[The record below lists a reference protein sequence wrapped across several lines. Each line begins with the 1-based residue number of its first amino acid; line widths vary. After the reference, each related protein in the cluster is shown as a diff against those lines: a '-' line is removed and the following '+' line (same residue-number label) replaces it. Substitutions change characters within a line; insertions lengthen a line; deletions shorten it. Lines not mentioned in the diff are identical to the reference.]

1 MTYEKIIQ
9 DIQNRVFYPIYYL
22 HGEEAFFIDHICK
35 MIDDTVLGE
44 AEKDF
49 NQTVLYGRD
58 TDVQTII
65 SVAKRYPMMSSHQVV
80 LVKEAQN
87 LKKLEE
93 LIPYIENPQQSTILV
108 FCHKYGKIDGRK
120 KFGQLLKKKHVLFE
134 AKKIYDNKI
143 PGLIS
148 TYIQSKGYKLNPT
161 ASMLLAEHLGS
172 DLSKI
177 TNEVEKL
184 FITIP
189 KGTEI
194 TADHIEENIGISK
207 DFNVFELQR
216 ALGSR
221 QVVKANQI
229 INYFAS
235 DPKNHPMI
243 MVIPILF
250 NYFSNLMTIHTLK
263 DKSQRSVASALSMNP
278 YFVNDLMS
286 AARNYPYDK
295 LFRIIH
301 YLREYDA
308 LGKGVGNNS
317 TKDADLMK
325 ELIFKILHT

>member
-35 MIDDTVLGE
+35 MIDNTVLSEG
-44 AEKDF
+44 EKDF
-49 NQTVLYGRD
+49 NQTVLYGKD
-58 TDVQTII
+58 TDEQAII
-65 SVAKRYPMMSSHQVV
+65 NVAKRFPMMASHQVV
-80 LVKEAQN
+80 LVKEAQHLRN
-87 LKKLEE
+87 IDK

-108 FCHKYGKIDGRK
+108 ICHKYGKIDGRK
-120 KFGQLLKKKHVLFE
+120 KIGQLLKKKHVLFE
-134 AKKIYDNKI
+134 AKKLYDNKV
-143 PGLIS
+143 PAWIS

-161 ASMLLAEHLGS
+161 VSMLLSEHLGS

-184 FITIP
+184 FISVP

-194 TADHIEENIGISK
+194 TVDHIEENIGISK
-207 DFNVFELQR
+207 DFNIFELQR
-216 ALGSR
+216 TLGSR
-221 QVVKANQI
+221 QILKANQI

-235 DPKNHPMI
+235 DPKNHPMVMI
-243 MVIPILF
+243 TPILF

-263 DKSQRSVASALSMNP
+263 DKSQRAVASALSISP
-278 YFVNDLMS
+278 FFVNDLMS
-286 AARNYPYDK
+286 AARNYSYDK

-301 YLREYDA
+301 ILREYDA
-308 LGKGVGNNS
+308 LGKGVGSTS
-317 TKDADLMK
+317 TKHSDLMK

>member
-22 HGEEAFFIDHICK
+22 HGDEAFFIDHICK

-44 AEKDF
+44 GEKDF
-49 NQTVLYGRD
+49 NQTILYGKD
-58 TDVQTII
+58 TNEETII
-65 SVAKRYPMMSSHQVV
+65 NVAKRYPMMSSHQVV
-80 LVKEAQN
+80 LVREAQH
-87 LKKLEE
+87 LKNIDK

-108 FCHKYGKIDGRK
+108 ICHKYGKIDGRK
-120 KFGQLLKKKHVLFE
+120 KIGQLLKKKHVLFE
-134 AKKIYDNKI
+134 AKKIYDNKV
-143 PGLIS
+143 PAWIS
-148 TYIQSKGYKLNPT
+148 SYIQSKGYRLSPT
-161 ASMLLAEHLGS
+161 ASMLLAEHLGN

-184 FITIP
+184 FISIP

-194 TADHIEENIGISK
+194 TPEHIEEHIGISK

-235 DPKNHPMI
+235 DPKNHPLV

-250 NYFSNLMTIHTLK
+250 NYFSNLMVIHTLK
-263 DKSQRSVASALSMNP
+263 DKSQRNVASALSMSP
-278 YFVNDLMS
+278 FFVNDLMT
-286 AARNYPYDK
+286 ATRNYPYNK
-295 LFRIIH
+295 LFRIIG
-301 YLREYDA
+301 YLRDYDA
-308 LGKGVGNNS
+308 LAKGVGNTS
-317 TKDADLMK
+317 TTTEDLTK
-325 ELIFKILHT
+325 ELIFKILHV